1 MSNSPQPQASDST
14 TQETLVDAA
23 DTKTKQQPN
32 KLSRS
37 RLWLFRI
44 CSILLIP
51 VVILA
56 GIEIGFR
63 LTTESYPTGFLVP
76 ASSKPGHLRDNFK
89 FGWRFFPKAL
99 SRNSQPIMI
108 TAATPPKT
116 KRVVVFGGSAAM
128 GDPEPAYGLPRVL
141 ETLLEVRF
149 PNQKFEVVNAAV
161 TAINSHV
168 VLPITKD
175 CHQLNADAWV
185 VYMGNNEVL
194 GPFGAGGVF
203 EGQGTPLWLI
213 RASLAFKQ
221 TSTGQFFSAN
231 RQQSNTSTPDNWRG
245 MEMFLDYLLRHNAQS
260 LERVYNNFNHN
271 LNAIIKTA
279 KSSGTPIVISSI
291 VTNLRDCA
299 PFASLHRETLTDEE
313 LAEWEKNFEEGCTA
327 QDLGQF
333 SDALEAYQRAMEIDP
348 EFAEL
353 PFRRGECLLVL
364 GNNKEAREQFELAKE
379 LDTLRFRAVNRI
391 NEIILSTGKNHDN
404 PNVRIVDACAT
415 FTNASENGIIGSEF
429 LHEHVH
435 FNFSGNYLLARVLAA
450 QLVDLLGLDTGADT
464 GSDWPSEDEC
474 AARLGLTPYH
484 RVLVA
489 QEMRGR
495 LQAPPF
501 STQITHQRD
510 LARIAAEESRWKA
523 QLTGTA
529 ASAAIDNFR
538 NLLESD
544 PHDTALRAQ
553 FSKLLESTG
562 DIEGATEQ
570 WMEISLRFPHSA
582 EAFFRLGALF
592 NREKKWN
599 QAEQALSKALAIRPS
614 FARALNS
621 LGICL
626 SHLQKFD
633 ESCLRFS
640 QAVALRPEFGEAYLN
655 WGQVLASQGKERD
668 AIERYEA
675 ATEANPDYLPAYV
688 RLAKY
693 HVRKQDF
700 ASAEPFYREVAR
712 LRPKD
717 SGALTNLGV
726 LYIRLKQP
734 TKAIEQLNRALKLD
748 PTNSLAERALAQAR
762 QLSNRTSSPQ

>member
-1 MSNSPQPQASDST
+1 MSHSPQPQSSDST
-14 TQETLVDAA
+14 THETPVDSADAPQETRPD
-23 DTKTKQQPN
+23 N
-32 KLSRS
+32 LSRS

-44 CSILLIP
+44 CSIVLIP

-56 GIEIGFR
+56 GLEIGFR
-63 LTTESYPTGFLVP
+63 LTTESYPTGFLLP
-76 ASSKPGHLRDNFK
+76 ASSKAGHLRDNFK

-99 SRNSQPIMI
+99 SRNSQPIMV
-108 TAATPPKT
+108 TAAKPAET

-141 ETLLEVRF
+141 KTLLEIRY
-149 PNQKFEVVNAAV
+149 PNDKFEVINAAV

-175 CHQLNADAWV
+175 CRQLDADAWV

-203 EGQGTPLWLI
+203 QGRETPLWLI
-213 RASLAFKQ
+213 RAGLAFQ
-221 TSTGQFFSAN
+221 RTSIGQFSNAT
-231 RQQSNTSTPDNWRG
+231 REKSNTGTPDNWRG
-245 MEMFLDYLLRHNAQS
+245 MEMFLDYQLRHNSKS
-260 LERVYNNFNHN
+260 LERVYNNFKQN
-271 LNAIIKTA
+271 LKGIIKTA
-279 KSSGTPIVISSI
+279 QGAETPILISSI

-299 PFASLHRETLTDEE
+299 PFASLHRETLGESELAAWEE
-313 LAEWEKNFEEGCTA
+313 LFDEGCTA
-327 QDLGQF
+327 QDLSQF
-333 SDALEAYQRAMEIDP
+333 NEALEAYQRAMEIDP
-348 EFAEL
+348 DFAEL
-353 PFRRGECLLVL
+353 PFRRGECLLAL
-364 GNNKEAREQFELAKE
+364 GKVEEAREQFELAKE
-379 LDTLRFRAVNRI
+379 LDTLRFRAVNQI
-391 NEIILSTGKNHDN
+391 NEIIASTTKDQDD
-404 PNVRIVDACAT
+404 PNVRFVDACENFA
-415 FTNASENGIIGSEF
+415 NASDDGIPGSEF

-435 FNFSGNYLLARVLAA
+435 FNFDGNYLLACVLAD
-450 QLVDLLGLDTGADT
+450 QLVDLLDLEENPDAQV
-464 GSDWPSEDEC
+464 DWPSADEC
-474 AARLGLTPYH
+474 AVRLGLTPYH
-484 RVLVA
+484 RALVA

-495 LQAPPF
+495 LQTPPF
-501 STQITHQRD
+501 NTQITHQRD
-510 LARIAAEESRWKA
+510 LARLAAEESRWKA
-523 QLTGTA
+523 EMTGSA
-529 ASAAIDNFR
+529 ASSALDNFR

-544 PHDTALRAQ
+544 PNDTVLRAQ
-553 FSKLLESTG
+553 FSMLLESTG
-562 DIEGATEQ
+562 DIAGATEQ

-668 AIERYEA
+668 AIERYA
-675 ATEANPDYLPAYV
+675 AAIEANPDYLPAHV

-693 HVRKQDF
+693 YVRQQDF
-700 ASAEPFYREVAR
+700 TAAEPFYRAVAR
-712 LRPKD
+712 LRPD
-717 SGALTNLGV
+717 NSGAATNLGV
-726 LYIRLKQP
+726 LYMRLKQR
-734 TKAIEQLNRALKLD
+734 TKAIEQLTRALKLD
-748 PTNSLAERALAQAR
+748 PTNDLAERALAQAR
-762 QLSNRTSSPQ
+762 QLPK